1 MLPGSEHTIHENE
14 LPPKPGGFFMPAKRT
29 EAQKEAEKRYDA
41 KRRGERHQVW
51 MGVFYEDS
59 APNWRQDI
67 DEMGLPVAVSPVH
80 DKDAWTKADEKK
92 DPSHKAGAFKKPH
105 RHWLAEYPNPVNF
118 ETVKKDFAF
127 LNSSNIKWV
136 KSKAAMAAYLCH
148 LKSPDKAKYDP
159 EGIVE
164 FGGANWRDW
173 CAQTDDLHGEMMA
186 MRRHIMSHAQETGRA
201 DLFEF
206 WNWCD
211 ENNDVWS
218 RLLDTACS
226 AAIERYMKTIRG
238 AMKTGTWNVALDER
252 TVAVI
257 DEETGERLGEFGSDQ
272 DAADYCDY
280 LGSLGRSVS
289 MVGRNVPENAVR
301 DGQGGWNYYT
311 VDEET
316 GPEYEC

>member
-1 MLPGSEHTIHENE
+1 
-14 LPPKPGGFFMPAKRT
+14 MPAKKRS
-29 EAQKEAEKRYDA
+29 EAQKEADKRYEA
-41 KRRGERHQVW
+41 KRRGERHQIW
-51 MGVFYEDS
+51 MGVFYEES
-59 APNWRQDI
+59 APHWRQEI
-67 DEMGLPVAVSPVH
+67 DEMGLPVVVSPVH
-80 DKDAWTKADEKK
+80 DKDAWTKSDEKK
-92 DPSHKAGAFKKPH
+92 DPSHKAGTFKKPH

-136 KSKAAMAAYLCH
+136 KSKSAMAAYLCH

-186 MRRHIMSHAQETGRA
+186 MRKHIMAHAQETGRA

-280 LGSLGRSVS
+280 LESLGRSVS

-311 VDEET
+311 VNEET
-316 GPEYEC
+316 GPECEC